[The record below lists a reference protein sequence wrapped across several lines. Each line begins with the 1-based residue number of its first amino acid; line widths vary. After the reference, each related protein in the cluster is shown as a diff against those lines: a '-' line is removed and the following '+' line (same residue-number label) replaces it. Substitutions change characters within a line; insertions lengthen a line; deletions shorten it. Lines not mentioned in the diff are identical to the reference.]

1 MSKSLEKILIG
12 VIRWGSFLILFLPL
26 LVFRKTLYPYIFPKI
41 IAFQILVEIIFAAWL
56 ILIIKEEKYR
66 PNFKH
71 PLVLT
76 LTIFIAVLFLT
87 MILGVD
93 ISKSFFSTQERMTGV
108 LTMFHF
114 YGWFLVLTSCFKKW
128 KDWRKFIWISLGVSF
143 LVGLYGIG
151 QRLGIDFLIQE
162 TKKRMSSTL
171 GNPIY
176 LSVFSMLHVFLAGFL
191 FFIER
196 KKILKVILFI
206 LLLFNLAIMPLG
218 ASRAV
223 VGSFVLCV
231 PLFLLFLVFVLPSKK
246 LKIGVLILLILIV
259 GSGIFLFQNRRADW
273 LETDIYFVNR
283 LLRSRFER
291 SLWKRTE
298 AWKIAFKGFKE
309 KPITGW
315 GWENYNIVF
324 NKHFNPRYSEIGN
337 RWYDKSHNQVMD
349 ILALTGILGSF
360 SYFLLFFFILFL
372 LFWKVR
378 KENALNKKIGLGI
391 LGVMFI
397 SYFLQNLFVFDT
409 PAPLIAFYFS
419 LSLIYFV
426 TESKKREKRE
436 EKYFQE
442 GDLNN
447 VLILLILIGL
457 CFSVYNFNV
466 KPALK
471 SHFAFRGAVVSEI
484 NLKKGLGF
492 YKKSLAAPSF
502 TNPEVRLQLG
512 KSVLEARNRGN
523 TDPEILKLGFQFAVS
538 EMKKSIEEHPLDV
551 RHYLNIGKVCNNAS
565 NFDMRFLETAEK
577 FLEQGKPFSPS
588 RSEIYRQLG
597 WAKLLQEKNKEAI
610 EAFKKAVEL
619 NKNISESHWFLG
631 LALLNNEN
639 YKEGIKEVETAQKMG
654 HSLGKDPNIIL
665 FIAQAYS
672 RLSNL
677 KKAISLCD
685 EVLKIEPENN
695 KALSQKVLFLIR
707 ADKKSE
713 AVSVIEKLS
722 EINPETAEKL
732 RTILENF

>member
-151 QRLGIDFLIQE
+151 QTLGFEFLM
-162 TKKRMSSTL
+162 KGMGKRMSSTL